1 MFRARTGLLGSAIL
15 IACALVSAG
24 GNAPAIAG
32 TPSSAADWSGT
43 WHGTYMCYQGVT
55 GLDLTI
61 TPRDAKTVKAVFS
74 FHAVLQN
81 PLVPSGEF
89 EMLGRLGPSP
99 GRLLLRAKA
108 WADRPPNYVTVDL
121 DGIYDPGSAEYS
133 GRVKGPGCTSFR
145 VTRGT
150 SI

>member
-1 MFRARTGLLGSAIL
+1 MFRARTGLISFAIL
-15 IACALVSAG
+15 ILVGLVSPG
-24 GNAPAIAG
+24 SNGPALSA
-32 TPSSAADWSGT
+32 TTSSAADWSGT
-43 WHGTYMCYQGVT
+43 WHGTYTCYQGIT

-61 TPRDAKTVKAVFS
+61 TPRDAKTVRAVFS

-89 EMLGRLGPSP
+89 EMMGRLGSSP

-108 WADRPPNYVTVDL
+108 WTDRPPNYVTVDL
-121 DGIYDPGSAEYS
+121 DGVYDPSSAEYS

-145 VTRGT
+145 LTRGT
-150 SI
+150 PI